1 MEPGPRSQ
9 EGSPIF
15 DNFDV
20 DLLIKVLANTAFS
33 MFFPPHSGF
42 LLADD

>member
-1 MEPGPRSQ
+1 MEPSPHSQ
-9 EGSPIF
+9 EGSLIF

-33 MFFPPHSGF
+33 MFFRPYWF
-42 LLADD
+42 FLADG